1 MKRIL
6 IILLFLPFL
15 SFSQEISL
23 DTCISAAEK
32 NWPAF
37 KKQLSLENQRE
48 LIDKTL
54 NKNYLPKL
62 NFSGQATY
70 QSEVVSLASD
80 NPMLSNMFP
89 ELPLDNYTVEAN
101 INQTIWD
108 GGIVKSQKGIQN
120 AANNIDVQQLNVE
133 TYGLNGKINQLY
145 INYIFLIQNEEI
157 LNLSKNELVENI
169 DALQSAVDNGMMLN
183 SEIDNVKAEELKLQ
197 KELLN
202 VTSSKEQIL
211 SSLNIITG
219 LNLDKSYDFTQPKI
233 VAKTN
238 PIRPEIN
245 LLNAQIEY
253 TQSNIASYKTN
264 RMPKLMAFGKVGY
277 GRPGFDMFNVDM
289 HSYYLVGAK
298 FSWDVWD
305 WNMLS
310 NQKQQIKIKQ
320 TIIED
325 NKEVLS
331 KQINMEQIQYQQDIA
346 KHTKQIEFDVEIEK
360 LKENVYQSSKS
371 QFNNGTITSTEFL
384 KLFNE
389 LKRAKLA
396 TKLDELQLLKAKLNY
411 EYSLGIEQIIK

>member
-1 MKRIL
+1 MKRIFL
-6 IILLFLPFL
+6 ILILLPFMAN
-15 SFSQEISL
+15 SQEISL
-23 DTCISAAEK
+23 DSCISAAK
-32 NWPAF
+32 RNWPAY
-37 KKQLSLENQRE
+37 KKQLSLEHQSA

-62 NFSGQATY
+62 NLSGQATH

-108 GGIVKSQKGIQN
+108 GGIVKSQKDIQH

-145 INYIFLIQNEEI
+145 INYLFLIQKEKI
-157 LNLSKNELVENI
+157 LNVSKKELEADI
-169 DALQSAVDNGMMLN
+169 RTLQSAVDNGIILK
-183 SEIDNVKAEELKLQ
+183 SEIDNINAEKLKLQ

-202 VTSSKEQIL
+202 VASAKIRTIA
-211 SSLNIITG
+211 SLNIITG
-219 LNLDKSYDFTQPKI
+219 LTLDTSYTFTLPKI
-233 VAKTN
+233 IAKTN

-245 LLNAQIEY
+245 LLDAQIAFSE
-253 TQSNIASYKTN
+253 SNIASYKTN
-264 RMPKLMAFGKVGY
+264 RMPKLMAFGKLGY

-289 HSYYLVGAK
+289 HNYYLIGAK
-298 FSWDVWD
+298 LTWNVWD
-305 WNMLS
+305 WNMLN
-310 NQKQQIKIKQ
+310 NQKQQSKIKQ
-320 TIIED
+320 SIIED
-325 NKEVLS
+325 NKEVLK
-331 KQINMEQIQYQQDIA
+331 KQISMEQIQYQLDIE
-346 KHTKQIEFDVEIEK
+346 KYKKQIEIDNEIEK
-360 LKENVYQSSKS
+360 LKDNVYQSSKS

-396 TKLDELQLLKAKLNY
+396 TKTDELQLIKAKLNY
-411 EYSLGIEQIIK
+411 EHSLGIEQIKN